1 MRAAAARAKKNKGQ
15 GASPAG
21 VEEDSAT
28 GREGVLPMAEV
39 AATAEATEAGSAVAT
54 EEDSAE
60 ASVEGP
66 WLSTTRPLSNPRGR
80 STSPSRR
87 LPEVEEEEGEDSRG
101 PATGAAIWAISRMR
115 AQPPRRGSE
124 EPRFG

>member
-1 MRAAAARAKKNKGQ
+1 M
-15 GASPAG
+15 
-21 VEEDSAT
+21 

-39 AATAEATEAGSAVAT
+39 AATAEAMEADSAVAT
-54 EEDSAE
+54 EA

-66 WLSTTRPLSNPRGR
+66 WRSTTRPLSNPRGR
-80 STSPSRR
+80 STFPSRR

-115 AQPPRRGSE
+115 ALLPRQGSE
-124 EPRFG
+124 EPQFR